1 MRHNMKAERGR
12 KGLTAKQVAS
22 LVGVHENAVLRWE
35 SGAAEPMGSN
45 LIELSKLYGCSPEYL
60 LEQTDDPRGVA
71 IAASK

>member
-1 MRHNMKAERGR
+1 MKAERGR